1 VSERLRARLEATPLD
16 PEAEERTWALVRLAY
31 AQRTPARRPLAVP
44 LHAALVLAAVAA
56 AIIAAT
62 LSPPGQAVV
71 NAVRRSLG
79 IEHAAP
85 ALFRLPS
92 AGRLLVSG
100 GRGTWLVSADGSRQ
114 RLGPYPAAAWSPHAL
129 YIVVASPGGLAAID
143 PQGGV
148 HWRLPRAARLPA
160 WGGTR
165 ADTRVA
171 YLAGGRLHVV
181 GGDGRGDLRLGRAAP
196 VAPAWRPSQPE
207 QHVLAWVDAAGR
219 VVVGV
224 PGRAPLWRSSP
235 LRPHILAWSPDGR
248 RLAVVTAARLLL
260 LDGRTGA
267 AAAVAVRGVR
277 ALAYA
282 ADGRLALVRGRSLL
296 LVGRAGET
304 RTLFSAP
311 SRLAGLAWSPD
322 GRWLLTALPAAGQWV
337 FVGPHRVVA
346 VSNIQRQFG
355 RGATLDG
362 WAPGA

>member
-1 VSERLRARLEATPLD
+1 MSERLRSRLETTPLD
-16 PEAEERTWALVRLAY
+16 ADAEERAWAFVRLAY
-31 AQRTPARRPLAVP
+31 ARRTRSRRPRRLP
-44 LHAALVLAAVAA
+44 LRAALVLAAITAAVLAA
-56 AIIAAT
+56 A

-114 RLGPYPAAAWSPHAL
+114 RLGAYPAAAWSPHAL
-129 YIVVASPGGLAAID
+129 YIAVASTRGLAAID
-143 PQGGV
+143 PQGAV

-165 ADTRVA
+165 TDTRVA

-181 GGDGRGDLRLGRAAP
+181 GGDGRGDLQLGRARP
-196 VAPAWRPSQPE
+196 VLPAWRPSRPE

-219 VVVGV
+219 VVVGA
-224 PGRAPLWRSSP
+224 PGLAPLWRSSLLHP
-235 LRPHILAWSPDGR
+235 RALAWSPDGR

-267 AAAVAVRGVR
+267 AAALAVRGIR

-282 ADGRLALVRGRSLL
+282 PDGRLALVRGRSLL
-296 LVGRAGET
+296 LVARGGET

-322 GRWLLTALPAAGQWV
+322 GRWLLTTLPAADQWV
-337 FVGPHRVVA
+337 FVGPRRVLA
-346 VSNIQRQFG
+346 VSNIHRQFG

-362 WAPGA
+362 WAPAA